1 MSVPVQRGRVRLL
14 LHTSGID
21 GQITVQAVPDAD
33 IALNIAKPWRLESS
47 FIRLSPEFLEITK
60 KRASDTP
67 LPRPIPASHAIFPSE
82 QSSTEGYVSCP
93 RRPKWRYDQTKTEV
107 EKNEEG
113 LFRKW
118 LAEADEKINGFADAS
133 DVLSAE
139 GPIRSPCY
147 YERNLEVW
155 RQLWRVTEI
164 SDIILVLLDSR
175 CPLIHFPDSLSRY
188 LASYEDKRVILVLTK
203 VDITGA
209 DRTNAWRDYISS
221 RHPGLRI
228 VEVESYA
235 EKAYSATGRR
245 PAYEPHLPEEFRR
258 RLVEAIHD
266 THAELLEPPP
276 RVQESEKRL
285 AYWKPSVRRS
295 VDWEAAAAPRE
306 FGAPEP
312 ARSAPPKPEND
323 ADVPEE
329 PPYLTIGLIGQPN
342 VGKSSLLNA
351 LFGASKVRASKTP
364 GKTKHYQTLLLSP
377 DIRLVDCPG
386 LVLPSHHEMEAQVLA
401 GILPISRVSAVPA
414 CIHHAARLLPL
425 ERILGLKHP
434 SAAAPPVEDKRT
446 WRAGTGPKA
455 DSLKT
460 PRWTAMDILIA
471 YAEKKGWLTAK
482 AGRPD
487 VHRAGNAILRMLAE
501 GRIRWGYWPPGSD
514 ESVIRTVAGVEGAG
528 IWIPGQDVID
538 EEEEDEPEELEGD
551 ERAGKKHEDSAE
563 DAEKARDG
571 AAKARGGVEK
581 AEDDA
586 ETAESETESDDE
598 PVIQVTGGR
607 FGALNMLDEGEEE
620 EASE

>member
-1 MSVPVQRGRVRLL
+1 MSVPVHRV
-14 LHTSGID
+14 D
-21 GQITVQAVPDAD
+21 GQIAVQAVPDAD
-33 IALNIAKPWRLESS
+33 AEPWRLESS

-60 KRASDTP
+60 KRASDSP
-67 LPRPIPASHAIFPSE
+67 LPRPIPASHAAFPSE
-82 QSSTEGYVSCP
+82 QSSAEGYVPCP
-93 RRPKWRYDQTKTEV
+93 RRPKWRYDQTKAEV
-107 EKNEEG
+107 EKNEEA

-118 LAEADEKINGFADAS
+118 LVEADEKINGFADAS

-175 CPLIHFPDSLSRY
+175 CPLIHFPDSLSKY
-188 LASYEDKRVILVLTK
+188 LASYEGKRVILVLTK
-203 VDITGA
+203 VDITGT
-209 DRTNAWRDYISS
+209 DRTSAWRDYISGK
-221 RHPGLRI
+221 HPGLRI

-235 EKAYSATGRR
+235 EKTYSATGRR

-258 RLVEAIHD
+258 KLVEAIHD

-276 RVQESEKRL
+276 RVRESEKRL

-364 GKTKHYQTLLLSP
+364 GKTKHYQTLFLSP

-425 ERILGLKHP
+425 ERILDLKHP

-514 ESVIRTVAGVEGAG
+514 ESVIRAVAGVEGAG

-538 EEEEDEPEELEGD
+538 EEEDDEPEELEGD
-551 ERAGKKHEDSAE
+551 ERAGKKHGDSADE
-563 DAEKARDG
+563 AEKAVASAQQG
-571 AAKARGGVEK
+571 ASSP
-581 AEDDA
+581 
-586 ETAESETESDDE
+586 ESETESDDE
-598 PVIQVTGGR
+598 PAIQVTGGR
-607 FGALNMLDEGEEE
+607 FGALNMLDEGGEEDE
-620 EASE
+620 ESE

>member
-1 MSVPVQRGRVRLL
+1 MAPNKRRQPGTGKGRK
-14 LHTSGID
+14 
-21 GQITVQAVPDAD
+21 
-33 IALNIAKPWRLESS
+33 NNAKGKGSQEKEIKKKTQTEPWRLESS

-82 QSSTEGYVSCP
+82 QSSADGYVSCL

-107 EKNEEG
+107 EKNEEA

-133 DVLSAE
+133 DVLRAD

-203 VDITGA
+203 VDITGT
-209 DRTNAWRDYISS
+209 DRTSAWKDYISTK
-221 RHPGLRI
+221 HPGLRI

-258 RLVEAIHD
+258 RLVEAIRD
-266 THAELLEPPP
+266 THTELLQPPP
-276 RVQESEKRL
+276 RVRESAKRL
-285 AYWKPSVRRS
+285 AHWKPSVKRS

-312 ARSAPPKPEND
+312 VRSAPPKPEND
-323 ADVPEE
+323 AEGTEE
-329 PPYLTIGLIGQPN
+329 PPFLTIGLIGQPN

-364 GKTKHYQTLLLSP
+364 GKTKHYQTLFLSP

-425 ERILGLKHP
+425 ERILDLKHP
-434 SAAAPPVEDKRT
+434 SAAAPLVEDKRT
-446 WRAGTGPKA
+446 WRAGTGPKVEQR
-455 DSLKT
+455 T
-460 PRWTAMDILIA
+460 PRWTAIDILIA

-538 EEEEDEPEELEGD
+538 EEEDDEPEELEGD

-563 DAEKARDG
+563 DAEKAR
-571 AAKARGGVEK
+571 GGVEK
-581 AEDDA
+581 AEDGA
-586 ETAESETESDDE
+586 ETAESESESDDE
-598 PVIQVTGGR
+598 PAIQVTGGR
-607 FGALNMLDEGEEE
+607 FGALNMLDEGGEEE
-620 EASE
+620 ESE